1 MRRVLRVGKNNHMA
15 PIIKKV
21 FLSFMLMLLTS
32 LTSFA
37 QQTLWVGQSYTFD
50 VTSSV
55 LGLTANMSWSTNGG
69 YLSLSG
75 SGFYRTITVT
85 QYFSGTATVTCEW
98 DYKLTSNSS
107 YTHTKRQ
114 VTISCYNNQVS
125 IYPAS
130 MTLSP
135 GETDYVTYLHQFD
148 NQYTSYANAY
158 FISTNPSVA
167 TVDQRTGEVL
177 AKSPGTTYINV
188 YSKISSGSPYCLVTV
203 KQIEPTS
210 VSLPESLS
218 LIAGEQKKLIPTLYP
233 YNAQTSYSW
242 NSSDPNIATISSD
255 GTIIAKK
262 HGKTTI
268 SVKTSNDLTASCYVT
283 VTKPKLEIFLSLVDG
298 LYQNGQLLHLISNY
312 AEAKIYYTTDGSI
325 PSPNSLIY
333 DGSITLDSYT
343 LLRAIAI
350 HEDYID
356 SDIKTAEYDVTSLLI
371 ESTIPNSEN
380 NMTSI
385 SYPTICFNEILDSK
399 IDKSNIH
406 LEFDGAEVDFNAY
419 IVDNKL
425 IVEPLCESYYD
436 GGPIKINIGDYTVS
450 SVTKQPNCAIFINGH
465 VKASNEIYQS
475 FPVKVYAG
483 TYSSMYLC
491 NDGRLNSFGGWPTE
505 DGYTYFAQYS
515 FDKVISSC
523 EGERIVSFVDK
534 DSNLWVA
541 GEDSNFF
548 SFHRQPIIY
557 QTGIRE
563 CAYANE
569 STLFFVTTENEL
581 YGVGSDRF
589 KQLLGKGN
597 KINDNG
603 WSEIHYYA
611 DNPVKLLDGV
621 LHVYSYDR
629 NCAVIKTDNS
639 LYFWGSINP
648 IGGNRKIIST
658 PYKVADN
665 VIHASIGNETP
676 VTYILDD
683 NTAWYVESSTLNKI
697 KIADNVKYIYG
708 GEERG
713 YYITL
718 DNKLYGWGRNDD
730 GQLGN
735 GTTNGYPYL
744 KPNQAIF
751 IMDNIIDVSCYVNYT
766 LALTSNYEIYGWGRN
781 LCKRFYDDKDTSF
794 YQETP
799 LLIYTPDKMPLIQYV
814 SVPEE
819 FIAYLQ
825 QKTVVPVF
833 IEPNNGS
840 CKSYEWKS
848 SDNTVASISKNGII
862 SPNNEGECNLTF
874 TVIGHDDSII
884 SKNVRLTVL
893 PHLPKLI
900 TISPELKTLYE
911 GESIQLEA
919 TVLPEESTEKTVIWS
934 SSDENIASVSET
946 GLVTAISE
954 GKVIITAAWEE
965 ISATCE
971 ITVLKPIV
979 EAEKIVLN
987 FDSVELN
994 IGEMIQLEA
1003 AVLPEDTTDKSLL
1016 WNSSDPNI
1024 ATVSDNGL
1032 VVAISAGA
1040 AIITAT
1046 CGESSAECAITV
1058 TQDAGIESLL
1068 ANPDSQIS
1076 VYSTDGI
1083 LIMKDCKIDDLKTFN
1098 KGVYII
1104 VSGKERF
1111 KISI

>member
-1 MRRVLRVGKNNHMA
+1 
-15 PIIKKV
+15 
-21 FLSFMLMLLTS
+21 MLMLLTS
-32 LTSFA
+32 ITSFA

-98 DYKLTSNSS
+98 DYKLTSNGS

-135 GETDYVTYLHQFD
+135 GETDYVTYHHQYD

-158 FISTNPSVA
+158 FLSTNPSVA
-167 TVDQRTGEVL
+167 TVDQRTGEIL
-177 AKSPGTTYINV
+177 AKSPGTAYINV

-242 NSSDPNIATISSD
+242 NSSDPNVANVSSD

-268 SVKTSNDLTASCYVT
+268 SVRTSNGLTASCNVT
-283 VTKPKLEIFLSLVDG
+283 VTKPKLEINLSLVDG
-298 LYQNGQLLHLISNY
+298 LYQKGELLYINSNC
-312 AEAKIYYTTDGSI
+312 EDAKIYYTTDGSI

-343 LLRAIAI
+343 SLRSIAI

-380 NMTSI
+380 HMTSI

-419 IVDNKL
+419 IINNKL
-425 IVEPLCESYYD
+425 VIEPLCENYYD
-436 GGPIKINIGDYTVS
+436 GGAIKINIGDYTVS
-450 SVTKQPNCAIFINGH
+450 SVTKQPNRAIFITGDI
-465 VKASNEIYQS
+465 KASNEIYQS

-483 TYSSMYLC
+483 VYASMYLC
-491 NDGRLNSFGGWPTE
+491 NDGMLNSFGGWPT
-505 DGYTYFAQYS
+505 DYGKTYYIQYS
-515 FDKVISSC
+515 FDNVVSSC
-523 EGERIVSFVDK
+523 EGGRIISFVDK

-541 GEDSNFF
+541 GENTYFF
-548 SFHRQPIIY
+548 SFHQQPIIY

-563 CAYANE
+563 CAYGGNN
-569 STLFFVTTENEL
+569 LFFITTENEL
-581 YGVGSDRF
+581 YGVGSDHY

-597 KINDNG
+597 KKDDSG
-603 WSEIHYYA
+603 WTEIHYYA
-611 DNPVKLLDGV
+611 DTPVKLLDDV
-621 LHVYSYDR
+621 SHVYSRKY

-639 LYFWGSINP
+639 LYFWGSVNQND
-648 IGGNRKIIST
+648 GDRKIIST

-665 VIHASIGNETP
+665 VIHASIGDETP

-718 DNKLYGWGRNDD
+718 DNKLYGWGLNDY

-735 GTTNGYPYL
+735 GTINHDPYL
-744 KPNQAIF
+744 NPNQAVF
-751 IMDNIIDVSCYVNYT
+751 IMDNIVDVSCAFDYT

-781 LCKRFYDDKDTSF
+781 EDFRFYLNKDLSF
-794 YQETP
+794 NQETP
-799 LLIYTPDKMPLIQYV
+799 LLIYTPDKMPLIQDI

-825 QKTVVPVF
+825 QKTVIPVSV
-833 IEPNNGS
+833 EPNNGR

-848 SDNTVASISKNGII
+848 SDNKIASVSKNGII
-862 SPNNEGECNLTF
+862 SPNNEGECNLTL

-884 SKNVRLTVL
+884 SKNVRLSVL
-893 PHLPKLI
+893 PQLPKSI
-900 TISPELKTLYE
+900 IISPEMKTLYE
-911 GESIQLEA
+911 GESIQIEA
-919 TVLPEESTEKTVIWS
+919 TVFPEDLTEKTVVWS
-934 SSDENIASVSET
+934 SSDKNIASVSET
-946 GLVTAISE
+946 GLVTAIS
-954 GKVIITAAWEE
+954 
-965 ISATCE
+965 
-971 ITVLKPIV
+971 
-979 EAEKIVLN
+979 
-987 FDSVELN
+987 
-994 IGEMIQLEA
+994 
-1003 AVLPEDTTDKSLL
+1003 
-1016 WNSSDPNI
+1016 
-1024 ATVSDNGL
+1024 
-1032 VVAISAGA
+1032 AGTS
-1040 AIITAT
+1040 IITAT
-1046 CGESSAECAITV
+1046 CGDISAECTITV
-1058 TQDAGIESLL
+1058 LEYTGVESLFGIQDTKVSIYTL
-1068 ANPDSQIS
+1068 
-1076 VYSTDGI
+1076 DGI
-1083 LIMKDCKIDDLKTFN
+1083 LIMKDCKAEDLKTLP
-1098 KGVYII
+1098 KGIYII
-1104 VSGKERF
+1104 VSGKERY